1 MSRLIFAGELESAAD
16 QIADI
21 SRADLQIVLRRAA
34 LMLRNVAGVDLGTRT
49 DELLFGIAA
58 EMEVS
63 KSDLIKTIV
72 SDWLIANAYLPVPLE
87 LDEGNETPLK
97 SEHETRRLPLC
108 PRKIRLVPLDEPPDA
123 LGHCRRRAVAD
134 RLLQRR
140 GVGEGIGHIAG
151 LQRQEFDDGFA
162 AERRPPSWLRWRPSR
177 STDQNLRRPAWR

>member
-34 LMLRNVAGVDLGTRT
+34 LMLRNVAGVNLGART

-87 LDEGNETPLK
+87 LDEDNETPF
-97 SEHETRRLPLC
+97 
-108 PRKIRLVPLDEPPDA
+108 KI
-123 LGHCRRRAVAD
+123 
-134 RLLQRR
+134 
-140 GVGEGIGHIAG
+140 
-151 LQRQEFDDGFA
+151 
-162 AERRPPSWLRWRPSR
+162 
-177 STDQNLRRPAWR
+177 